1 MEIRRIL
8 AFNIV
13 RLRRVRGLSQEAL
26 AADAGVGRS
35 YLSRVEREQQ
45 AASVDVIGKLCQALQ
60 VEPAEMFRALPGRGP
75 RRERTNGR

>member
-1 MEIRRIL
+1 MDIRHVL

-13 RLRRVRGLSQEAL
+13 RLRQARGLSQEAL

-45 AASVDVIGKLCQALQ
+45 AASVDVIAKLAAALDA
-60 VEPAEMFRALPGRGP
+60 EPMEFLRPLPSHGRRSG
-75 RRERTNGR
+75 

>member
-13 RLRRVRGLSQEAL
+13 RLRQARSLSQEAL

-35 YLSRVEREQQ
+35 YLSRIEREEQ
-45 AASVDVIGKLCQALQ
+45 AASVDVIAKLAAALDVDPMEFLRPPPRPGK
-60 VEPAEMFRALPGRGP
+60 RG
-75 RRERTNGR
+75 G

>member
-1 MEIRRIL
+1 MEIRRVL

-13 RLRRVRGLSQEAL
+13 RLRRARGLSQEAL

-45 AASVDVIGKLCQALQ
+45 AASVDVIAKLAAALD
-60 VEPAEMFRALPGRGP
+60 VEPMEFLRPPP
-75 RRERTNGR
+75 RRSRRGG